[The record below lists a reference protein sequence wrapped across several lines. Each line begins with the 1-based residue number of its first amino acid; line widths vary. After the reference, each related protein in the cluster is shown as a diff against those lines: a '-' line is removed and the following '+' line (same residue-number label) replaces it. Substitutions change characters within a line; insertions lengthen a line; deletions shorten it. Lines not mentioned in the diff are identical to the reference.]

1 MIRLAVIGTSGK
13 VPQDAQRLD
22 IKHMIWMA
30 DMVKTYITEVLKMDN
45 SNVIL
50 VSGGSAW
57 SDHVAVRLF
66 LEGGFGG
73 LELYLPAR
81 FNVKNKKYINSFY
94 GRTLNQLHAKCQEKT
109 GMDVFTDLARVN
121 SKKDVRITLGT
132 SFTARNTLIAR
143 NCDHMIAFTFR
154 EGDPTRGGTANTW
167 SKMQGEK
174 IHFNLELS

>member
-1 MIRLAVIGTSGK
+1 MIRLAVIGTSGR

-22 IKHMIWMA
+22 INHMKWMA
-30 DMVKTYITEVLKMDN
+30 DMVKTYITEVLKVDN
-45 SNVIL
+45 DKVIL

-57 SDHVAVRLF
+57 ADHVAVRLY

-94 GRTLNQLHAKCQEKT
+94 GRTLNELHTKCQEKT
-109 GMDVFTDLARVN
+109 GIDVFTDLARVN
-121 SKKDVRITLGT
+121 SKKSVKITLGT

-143 NCDHMIAFTFR
+143 NCDHLIAFTFK
-154 EGDPTRGGTANTW
+154 EGDPTKDGSANTW
-167 SKMQGEK
+167 NKMKGEK
-174 IHFNLELS
+174 IHFDLELS